1 MPVAMFVLFFEMK
14 KAGIVEWTRSHTS
27 SIATHM
33 IGPAILIHVTIF
45 AQHTLIIVVL
55 TTDLVTKH
63 WKKKH
68 EICFVWKPV
77 ELNLSNSSQIILFL

>member
-1 MPVAMFVLFFEMK
+1 MMLLKSNYFGERIQPPLSIVPVAMFVLFFEMK

-33 IGPAILIHVTIF
+33 IGPALLIHVTIF

-63 WKKKH
+63 W
-68 EICFVWKPV
+68 
-77 ELNLSNSSQIILFL
+77 